1 MKEPTGL
8 ESARRKAAAYSHNV
22 KKTVELLNEASVKAE
37 KEKTKVEKVWNELG
51 MLIKMI
57 RAWTRGEYKEMPT
70 RTIITG
76 LAALLYFVNPFDVI
90 PDFIIGIGYLD
101 DVTII
106 SFVFNSL
113 RKDVQHFAEWD
124 KLTRNEEDFISI

>member
-1 MKEPTGL
+1 MKEPTGF
-8 ESARRKAAAYSHNV
+8 ESARRKAAAYSHDV

-57 RAWTRGEYKEMPT
+57 RAWTRF
-70 RTIITG
+70 
-76 LAALLYFVNPFDVI
+76 A
-90 PDFIIGIGYLD
+90 
-101 DVTII
+101 
-106 SFVFNSL
+106 FNSL
-113 RKDVQHFAEWD
+113 RKDIEHFAEWD

>member
-1 MKEPTGL
+1 M
-8 ESARRKAAAYSHNV
+8 
-22 KKTVELLNEASVKAE
+22 
-37 KEKTKVEKVWNELG
+37 
-51 MLIKMI
+51 
-57 RAWTRGEYKEMPT
+57 
-70 RTIITG
+70 
-76 LAALLYFVNPFDVI
+76 AALLYFVNPFDVI

-124 KLTRNEEDFISI
+124 KLTRKKEDFILI